1 MRSVRETVTFLEMTS
16 PDQLAPG
23 RPAPAPIHL
32 EEVGPDGSSLLR
44 DVYVRIAAAVGWAGR
59 SAWPDQ
65 QWKDELSR
73 PGVRTWTARVDHEVA
88 GLLELEADS
97 EGNVGIV
104 IFGLLPEFLGKGF
117 GGAFLTS
124 ATRLAWDMVSPSGAP
139 TKRVWVQTSSRDHPH
154 ALPNY
159 EKRGFRTFR
168 TQLPARPDEP
178 EPSRTGEDSS
188 KDLADGGA
196 NS

>member
-23 RPAPAPIHL
+23 RPAPAPIDL

-44 DVYVRIAAAVGWAGR
+44 DVYVRIAAAIGWAGR
-59 SAWPDQ
+59 SAWSDQ
-65 QWKDELSR
+65 QWKHELSR
-73 PGVRTWTARVDHEVA
+73 PEVRTWVARVGDEVA
-88 GLLELEADS
+88 GLLELEADP
-97 EGNVGIV
+97 ERNVGIV

-124 ATRLAWDMVSPSGAP
+124 GTRLAWQMVSPSGTP
-139 TKRVWVQTSSRDHPH
+139 TERVWVQTSSRDHPH

-168 TQLPARPDEP
+168 TGLPARPDEP

-188 KDLADGGA
+188 KDLADRGA
-196 NS
+196 NG